1 MMRVFASILA
11 ALGLLL
17 LTPVSAQAS
26 PTCEYRSAA
35 HIAEHGGLKADSA
48 WHVAHGDRP
57 TCDPDRHSDE
67 STVVKTP
74 TNNDSDRDEG
84 KKSRFCRKH
93 WFC

>member
-1 MMRVFASILA
+1 MKVFASILA

-35 HIAEHGGLKADSA
+35 HIAEHGGFAADNA
-48 WHVAHGDRP
+48 WHIAHGDRP
-57 TCDPDRHSDE
+57 TCDPDRHSDD
-67 STVVKTP
+67 SPVVKTP
-74 TNNDSDRDEG
+74 DTKSNSDRDG
-84 KKSRFCRKH
+84 GKSRFCRKH

>member
-1 MMRVFASILA
+1 MKVFATILA

-35 HIAEHGGLKADSA
+35 HIAEHGGFAADNA
-48 WHVAHGDRP
+48 WHIAHGDLP
-57 TCDPDRHSDE
+57 TCDPEPEQGSVQP
-67 STVVKTP
+67 STD
-74 TNNDSDRDEG
+74 NYQDRDDDG
-84 KKSRFCRKH
+84 RKSRFCRKH